1 MTGPFARTVRARA
14 PLLATPGSG
23 PAPGPAPVFPRTRYQ
38 GSKAKLAERIWAE
51 LAPLDFSTCLDAFGG
66 TGAVGYR
73 LRQAGK
79 EVTYNDV
86 LRFNFLFGR
95 ALIENAGVRLSPA
108 RVEELCAPA
117 ARRAGARPPRFVQD
131 TFAGIYFTDREN
143 AWIDNTVNN
152 LRHLNDRYER
162 ALGFFAL
169 AQACIVKRPYNLF
182 HRKNLYLR
190 FADVPRT
197 FGNKASWDRPFD
209 AWFRAFA
216 EEANRAVFDNGRANR
231 ALCADASTLEG
242 RWDLVYLDPPYLGR
256 RGTPVDYRGFY
267 HFLEGLA
274 AYDRWPALVDRA
286 SRHLRLRPLARDS
299 WADRARVHD
308 AFDRLFRRHRRSIL
322 AVSYRRDGIPSED
335 ELVALLRRYKRDVRV
350 VHFGRYR
357 YALSTAAASAEML
370 LIGR

>member
-1 MTGPFARTVRARA
+1 MTGPSARSARARS
-14 PLLATPGSG
+14 PRPGPSGSG
-23 PAPGPAPVFPRTRYQ
+23 PVFPRTRYQ

-51 LAPLDFSTCLDAFGG
+51 LAPLDFSTVLDAFGG

-73 LRQAGK
+73 LRQEGK

-108 RVEELCAPA
+108 RIDALLAPPP
-117 ARRAGARPPRFVQD
+117 RRARVGRFVQD
-131 TFAGIYFTDREN
+131 TFAGIYYTDAEN
-143 AWIDNTVNN
+143 AWIDRTVFN
-152 LRHLNDRYER
+152 LRHLTDRYER

-209 AWFRAFA
+209 VWFRAFA

-231 ALCADASTLEG
+231 ARCTDALALEG

-256 RGTPVDYRGFY
+256 RGAPVDYRGFY

-286 SRHLRLRPLARDS
+286 SRHRRLLPLPRDP
-299 WADRARVHD
+299 WADRARVHE

-322 AVSYRRDGIPSED
+322 AVSYRRDGIPSEQ

-370 LIGR
+370 LIAR